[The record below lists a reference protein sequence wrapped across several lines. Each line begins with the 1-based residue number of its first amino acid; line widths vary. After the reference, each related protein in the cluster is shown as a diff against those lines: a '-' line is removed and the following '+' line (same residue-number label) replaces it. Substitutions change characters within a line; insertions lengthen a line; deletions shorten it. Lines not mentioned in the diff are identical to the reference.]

1 MYILL
6 QFFSLSAQA
15 SPKQSLFIR
24 YTQCH
29 RASQAFLKHQSCKI
43 FIWLLKGAQK
53 PLLTLSLAFP
63 HLHKARSMGCCDRCL
78 ISFQLLIASFKP
90 ASVYQRPLIL
100 SLGQE
105 HMNSLKVGLESATPW
120 TYTMLKLLLS
130 KVVLLFLWDPLTL
143 PPRRTSKI
151 CQLSSGSLAPK
162 KTLLSKLSEK
172 VWQV

>member
-6 QFFSLSAQA
+6 QFFSLSAQV

-24 YTQCH
+24 YTRCH
-29 RASQAFLKHQSCKI
+29 TASQAFLKHQSCKI

-53 PLLTLSLAFP
+53 ALLTLSLAFP
-63 HLHKARSMGCCDRCL
+63 HLHKARSTGCCDRCL

-90 ASVYQRPLIL
+90 ASLYQRLLIL

-120 TYTMLKLLLS
+120 TYIILKLSLS
-130 KVVLLFLWDPLTL
+130 KVVLLFLWDVLTL
-143 PPRRTSKI
+143 PPRWTSKI

-162 KTLLSKLSEK
+162 KTLLSKLSENIS
-172 VWQV
+172 QV